1 MELFSLKAFQIL
13 ILLTFLSGC
22 FNSGALSLEAIRFIV
37 VKNCLFINKLNLKQL
52 GVTSWQIAN
61 QQNFS
66 LAYHINS
73 ACCVTSCMKE
83 KKPNKRM
90 QDIRKWDVIKDL
102 SLKSL
107 QLENSAESQSPL
119 VITMWKTLYY
129 FIVRWF
135 GPTSTITW
143 VGMLYNL
150 KTSYTIRNS
159 Q

>member
-1 MELFSLKAFQIL
+1 MHEGKE
-13 ILLTFLSGC
+13 T
-22 FNSGALSLEAIRFIV
+22 
-37 VKNCLFINKLNLKQL
+37 KQEN
-52 GVTSWQIAN
+52 AR
-61 QQNFS
+61 
-66 LAYHINS
+66 Y
-73 ACCVTSCMKE
+73 
-83 KKPNKRM
+83 KKVRY
-90 QDIRKWDVIKDL
+90 VIKDL

-135 GPTSTITW
+135 GPTSTITC